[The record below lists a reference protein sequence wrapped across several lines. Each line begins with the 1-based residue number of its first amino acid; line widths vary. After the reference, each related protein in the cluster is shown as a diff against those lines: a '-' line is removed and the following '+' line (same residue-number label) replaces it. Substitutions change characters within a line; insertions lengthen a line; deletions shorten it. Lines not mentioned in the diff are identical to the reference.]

1 MAKQYGKDS
10 AVDFAPAN
18 LMSFGKSFATL
29 NGQPLSKSEVWYDK
43 AALDAFALTDAAY
56 VGQEVAYV
64 DVDNN
69 KVTRYVIQLDGTL
82 KEGGSSVIGDEKSI
96 VVAEDGTVSLYGVE
110 GLTLE
115 RTDDEGKVTKINYQ
129 PLLVDGKLTWVEP
142 SATTVEG
149 LATEIEGIKSR
160 LATLEG
166 EGEGSVK
173 KIAEAAAD
181 ARVNKFATDISD
193 DGTVNTFKELVD
205 YVADHG
211 TEAAD
216 MAADILALQG
226 LVGETAVATQI
237 VEKIDEALKVDGV
250 DKYALA
256 TELAAAVERIAANE
270 TAIADIDA
278 EVIKTVKV
286 NGTALTVSDNGVDIP
301 VATAL
306 ALGLVKSTDA
316 ENGVSVAADGT
327 MSVNS
332 ININKL
338 VQTDGD
344 MLILDGGR
352 VSVN

>member
-10 AVDFAPAN
+10 AVDFAPSN

-29 NGQPLSKSEVWYDK
+29 NGQPLAKSEVWYDK

-115 RTDDEGKVTKINYQ
+115 RKDDEGNTTKITYQ

-149 LATEIEGIKSR
+149 LATEIEGIKTR

-166 EGEGSVK
+166 DGEGSVR
-173 KIAEAAAD
+173 KIAEDAAD
-181 ARVNKFATDISD
+181 ARVNKFASDISD

-205 YVADHG
+205 YVAEHG
-211 TEAAD
+211 EEAAD
-216 MAADILALQG
+216 MAADILSLQG
-226 LVGETAVATQI
+226 R
-237 VEKIDEALKVDGV
+237 V
-250 DKYALA
+250 DK
-256 TELAAAVERIAANE
+256 TETDIASAVERIEANE

-278 EVIKTVKV
+278 EVIKTIKV
-286 NGTALTVSDNGVDIP
+286 NGEALTVADNGVDIP
-301 VATAL
+301 VATAM

-352 VSVN
+352 VSAN